1 MTPCPTSQQ
10 WIVLGQ
16 RQQSHFL
23 SGINAATDI
32 ISRLL
37 GIGRNQ
43 YIELMNKTRTKSK
56 FGGLASSLFRRSY
69 RELLPSRPVSS
80 VSVLPWWVV
89 QVCSDYIHI
98 LYYNWLRLCVCPPFF
113 GYHL

>member
-1 MTPCPTSQQ
+1 M
-10 WIVLGQ
+10 VD
-16 RQQSHFL
+16 FVY
-23 SGINAATDI
+23 
-32 ISRLL
+32 RLL

-80 VSVLPWWVV
+80 LSILPWWVV
-89 QVCSDYIHI
+89 QVCAEYIFI
-98 LYYNWLRLCVCPPFF
+98 LIFVGFLVTFNFLFRQ
-113 GYHL
+113 

>member
-1 MTPCPTSQQ
+1 M
-10 WIVLGQ
+10 
-16 RQQSHFL
+16 
-23 SGINAATDI
+23 
-32 ISRLL
+32 L

-80 VSVLPWWVV
+80 VSILPWWVV
-89 QVCSDYIHI
+89 QVCTDYIQFFIKTNLSMI
-98 LYYNWLRLCVCPPFF
+98 LFHVL
-113 GYHL
+113 